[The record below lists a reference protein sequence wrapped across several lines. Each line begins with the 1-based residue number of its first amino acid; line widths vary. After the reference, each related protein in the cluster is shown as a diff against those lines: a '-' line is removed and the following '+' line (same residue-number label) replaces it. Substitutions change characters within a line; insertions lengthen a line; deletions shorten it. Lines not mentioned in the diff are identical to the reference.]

1 MMNHGEWCRLQNS
14 LGWPSM
20 YFGYTESS
28 SPVNNIALNRQI
40 HSETLSHGVLS
51 IYSSTNSISGMY
63 MFFEDPNLT
72 SVLPDMTGHLTV

>member
-1 MMNHGEWCRLQNS
+1 
-14 LGWPSM
+14 M

-40 HSETLSHGVLS
+40 HNDTLSHGVLS

-72 SVLPDMTGHLTV
+72 SFLPDMTVHLTV